1 MFLLNYLEVNQ
12 DSSSKDDGLL
22 PQDHT
27 QAADE
32 TQTQTAQEA
41 EPMTVHF
48 AVTCKL
54 RCFAS
59 SHEYQQNISHW
70 LHASYVPQLSRTN
83 LKDKI
88 EEKATEIVKL
98 FNY

>member
-1 MFLLNYLEVNQ
+1 MLLPNYSEVNR
-12 DSSSKDDGLL
+12 DSSLKDEELL

-59 SHEYQQNISHW
+59 SHEYQQNISH
-70 LHASYVPQLSRTN
+70 
-83 LKDKI
+83 
-88 EEKATEIVKL
+88 
-98 FNY
+98 